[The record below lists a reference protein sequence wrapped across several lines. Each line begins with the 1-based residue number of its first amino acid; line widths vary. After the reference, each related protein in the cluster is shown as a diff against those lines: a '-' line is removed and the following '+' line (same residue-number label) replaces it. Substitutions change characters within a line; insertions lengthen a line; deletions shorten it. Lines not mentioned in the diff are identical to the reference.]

1 MVYCVLRIQGQVD
14 RGLRV
19 LSFSSGQR
27 SARGLCGEFGWMWI
41 ESGEGRYSGSGERM
55 GGRRLLELEV
65 RSEASPIGKAAYE
78 YLQKPLDAMRF
89 VIS

>member
-1 MVYCVLRIQGQVD
+1 MVCCVLRIRGQVD

-19 LSFSSGQR
+19 LSFSSGRR
-27 SARGLCGEFGWMWI
+27 SVRGLCGEIGRMWI

-65 RSEASPIGKAAYE
+65 RSEASPIGKAAYD
-78 YLQKPLDAMRF
+78 YLQKPLVAMRL
-89 VIS
+89 VVS